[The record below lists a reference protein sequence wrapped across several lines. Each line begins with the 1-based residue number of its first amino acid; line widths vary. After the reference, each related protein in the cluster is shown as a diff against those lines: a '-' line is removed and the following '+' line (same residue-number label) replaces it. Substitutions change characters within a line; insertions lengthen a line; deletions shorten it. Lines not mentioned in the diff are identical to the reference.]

1 MCCKCVFVFK
11 LCSLFYL
18 RAYIFMRTNL
28 VIFLFVIFAPVLR
41 PGKALCTLEGHMDV
55 GFYAIFIVLCFY
67 FYHLCI

>member
-1 MCCKCVFVFK
+1 
-11 LCSLFYL
+11 
-18 RAYIFMRTNL
+18 MRTNL